1 MRKGW
6 NIGSGKR
13 ESVRA
18 CRTSRRITD
27 SGEVE
32 SMAKLDRQ
40 KLDELKKQLTPEQYD
55 ICFRG
60 GTEVPYSGKYTDNK
74 VQGIYSCAVCANP
87 LFSSETKYHSG
98 TGWPS
103 FWAPI
108 EGSLE
113 AHADKSFGMVRTE
126 VRCATCGAHL
136 GHVFDDGP
144 EPTGQRY
151 CINSLALIFEK
162 RK

>member
-1 MRKGW
+1 
-6 NIGSGKR
+6 
-13 ESVRA
+13 
-18 CRTSRRITD
+18 
-27 SGEVE
+27 
-32 SMAKLDRQ
+32 MAKLDRQ
-40 KLDELKKQLTPEQYD
+40 RLEELKKQLTPEQYD

-60 GTEVPYSGKYTDNK
+60 GTEVPYSGKHTDNK
-74 VQGIYSCAVCANP
+74 EQGIYSCAVCATP
-87 LFSSETKYHSG
+87 LFSSQTKFHSG

-144 EPTGQRY
+144 KPTGQRY
-151 CINSLALIFEK
+151 CINSLALNFK
-162 RK
+162 KGK